1 MNIIYFRIASTSLAI
16 FLSYFS
22 MWYVSV
28 LWVNTVPSS
37 ERNISSVNDTAAS
50 TTTQTVLCTIVRT
63 ESSCTSDIKTGRWLC
78 RSGKESRLVLPRLRG
93 GGWASVRASGVGVSR
108 ITRQSYICVIYC
120 TILSEIRNSELINNL
135 KNQVLKKIRS
145 ITRFTANKNKF
156 FCQWVEGEVCTKE
169 KESGCRADHTLP
181 CSSEVTNE
189 WSYRPT
195 PPYAFISCKQTT
207 LLHILIFFKYCILFF
222 SHINI

>member
-1 MNIIYFRIASTSLAI
+1 MNIIYFRIVSTSLAI

-50 TTTQTVLCTIVRT
+50 TTTQTVLCTIMRI

-93 GGWASVRASGVGVSR
+93 GGWASVRAGGVGVSR
-108 ITRQSYICVIYC
+108 ITRQSYICAIYC
-120 TILSEIRNSELINNL
+120 TILSEIRNSELLIIIW
-135 KNQVLKKIRS
+135 KNQVLKKSGQLQRS
-145 ITRFTANKNKF
+145 QQTKTKF
-156 FCQWVEGEVCTKE
+156 FCQWVEGGSLHEGK
-169 KESGCRADHTLP
+169 GARM
-181 CSSEVTNE
+181 SS
-189 WSYRPT
+189 WSLTSMQYRG
-195 PPYAFISCKQTT
+195 YERVELQTHSPIR
-207 LLHILIFFKYCILFF
+207 LHIVQTDNYTAHFDTF
-222 SHINI
+222 